1 MEKRLLDDDLY
12 QVIGREAIA
21 AAGDDRAGKLLVYAE
36 VERGGAEADVAYVN
50 RRGDVQVV
58 LGPGSLVDAV
68 YGLWRS
74 WKEQQGKEQWRAMSY
89 LVDEGGEF
97 TMNLTYPDDFDED
110 EDDRRARAVE
120 NYFGKGKRVIYP
132 RLSA

>member
-1 MEKRLLDDDLY
+1 MGHDPLDDLY
-12 QVIGREAIA
+12 QEIAREAMA
-21 AAGDDRAGKLLVYAE
+21 TAGDDRAGKLLVYAE

-50 RRGDVQVV
+50 RRGDVTVV

-68 YGLWRS
+68 YSLWRR
-74 WKEQQGKEQWRAMSY
+74 WKEQHGKEQWRAMSY
-89 LVDEGGEF
+89 LVDEEGEL
-97 TMNLTYPDDFDED
+97 TMNPIYPDDFDEN

-120 NYFGKGKRVIYP
+120 KYFGKGKRVIYA

>member
-1 MEKRLLDDDLY
+1 MS
-12 QVIGREAIA
+12 I
-21 AAGDDRAGKLLVYAE
+21 
-36 VERGGAEADVAYVN
+36 GGAN
-50 RRGDVQVV
+50 VQVV

-110 EDDRRARAVE
+110 EDDRRARSSIHVCP
-120 NYFGKGKRVIYP
+120 P
-132 RLSA
+132 RAPAL

>member
-68 YGLWRS
+68 SALWRG
-74 WKEQQGKEQWRAMSY
+74 WKEQRGKEQ
-89 LVDEGGEF
+89 
-97 TMNLTYPDDFDED
+97 
-110 EDDRRARAVE
+110 
-120 NYFGKGKRVIYP
+120 
-132 RLSA
+132 